1 MTNDTGKRS
10 HEMNLRED
18 LCERV
23 FTLFPTISPWFYLL
37 VQIMSP
43 VHHFRSAPVTDPDA
57 SFKFVVYGDMGI
69 TAIPGAHDT
78 AKYMVEEAEN
88 GSSFVFHIGDISY
101 AVGIVRNLK
110 KRKHPNFEAELVRRY
125 ATENMST
132 NNLSSYLFIEQ

>member
-1 MTNDTGKRS
+1 MFALIITY
-10 HEMNLRED
+10 HNLGED

-23 FTLFPTISPWFYLL
+23 FTLFPTISPRFYLL

-43 VHHFRSAPVTDPDA
+43 VRHFRSAPVTDPDA

-88 GSSFVFHIGDISY
+88 GSSLVFHIGDISY
-101 AVGIVRNLK
+101 AVGIVSKFK
-110 KRKHPNFEAELVRRY
+110 KA
-125 ATENMST
+125 
-132 NNLSSYLFIEQ
+132 